1 MAFTIAI
8 SANEPVDPADDF
20 GVALAEVLTAVV
32 CMVAPV
38 ALALL
43 WPDAVTIVVLG
54 AALFDVGVDE
64 VLIDDGKPL
73 VD

>member
-1 MAFTIAI
+1 
-8 SANEPVDPADDF
+8 V
-20 GVALAEVLTAVV
+20 LAEVLTAVACV
-32 CMVAPV
+32 VVLV

-43 WPDAVTIVVLG
+43 WPGEVAIVVLG
-54 AALFDVGVDE
+54 VALFDVGADE